1 MEVIINVLLV
11 LALILLGFIAGLIVG
26 AKHKHQIDG
35 GQIIFSPGEEGPK
48 CTFKLNYTTEEL
60 MQKFYV
66 VLKVVHTNDS
76 SNNGT
81 T

>member
-1 MEVIINVLLV
+1 MEVIIKILI
-11 LALILLGFIAGLIVG
+11 AIILILLGFIVGLILG
-26 AKHKHQIDG
+26 TKHRHKIDG

-60 MQKFYV
+60 MQSLYV

-76 SNNGT
+76 SNSGT